1 MASREQWEFRDWAM
15 TYIPTLVAPL
25 LANPHCWWNHSNT
38 RSVRRVIIKIARKLF
53 LITLDE
59 YSMNGKKFFIHNKD
73 IFTSSYDSIKVCERM
88 WKKKKKK
95 AKWEKGSWIIINIC
109 GLDWT
114 INSFVPFFIYQIS
127 GYNRVRI
134 CFNRRN
140 VFLQKY
146 CSFKNK

>member
-95 AKWEKGSWIIINIC
+95 SKMRKRIVNNNKYLRAWLNDKFVRSFLHLSNKWI
-109 GLDWT
+109 
-114 INSFVPFFIYQIS
+114 
-127 GYNRVRI
+127 
-134 CFNRRN
+134 
-140 VFLQKY
+140 
-146 CSFKNK
+146 

>member
-1 MASREQWEFRDWAM
+1 MAGREQWEFRDWAM

-59 YSMNGKKFFIHNKD
+59 YSMNGKKFFYPQQRYIY
-73 IFTSSYDSIKVCERM
+73 FFDSIKV
-88 WKKKKKK
+88 WTNVKKKKKK